1 MEYQVLKCFLLIL
14 LPFFSL
20 VVTLSCSNGT
30 QHNVRTHTH
39 EPKDMCKLV
48 LEKFSQTVSDY
59 TSCVASFARPIEL
72 CLRCRDKYVSVGIA
86 YNYMEDFSQDNYTCK
101 EVLTKQDRLNVI
113 GKMYD
118 SVIGSNSLWQL
129 ASCNSKLCY
138 IFAGF
143 FFALDRILL
152 SYWLF
157 SKVFFFDIVLEQI

>member
-1 MEYQVLKCFLLIL
+1 MEYQVLKCFLVIL

-72 CLRCRDKYVSVGIA
+72 CLRCRDKYVSVGTA

-113 GKMYD
+113 GKMYE
-118 SVIGSNSLWQL
+118 SVIGTDSLWQL
-129 ASCNSKLCY
+129 ASCNSKLCF
-138 IFAGF
+138 IFVID
-143 FFALDRILL
+143 LDFCWIL
-152 SYWLF
+152 F
-157 SKVFFFDIVLEQI
+157 